1 MIFFTQKLRMLLDWT
16 PSLIQTSKLGND
28 FLTKIIF
35 DLIVTALFFLRGGG
49 SALATDYFETFPKV
63 TYNVEHILIFDK
75 NYNFRLDTSS
85 LKRIYAWQLR
95 EPLREL

>member
-63 TYNVEHILIFDK
+63 TYNVEHILI
-75 NYNFRLDTSS
+75 
-85 LKRIYAWQLR
+85 
-95 EPLREL
+95 